1 MNSNGIYQ
9 CIFCGKEIAVPID
22 LPAGTK
28 QEYVDDCPKCSRQNV
43 IHVEI
48 ADDGGASV
56 SVTPLIPESKPPA
69 SFDVVQEASEESF
82 PASDSP
88 AY

>member
-1 MNSNGIYQ
+1 MINNGIYN
-9 CIFCGKEIAVPID
+9 CTFCGKDIAVPID

-28 QEYVDDCPKCSRQNV
+28 QEYVDDCPKCSHSNV
-43 IHVEI
+43 VHVEVD
-48 ADDGGASV
+48 DDGGV
-56 SVTPLIPESKPPA
+56 RVWVTLPLPDSKPPEL
-69 SFDVVQEASEESF
+69 FDVVQEASEESF

>member
-1 MNSNGIYQ
+1 MINDGIYS
-9 CIFCGKEIAVPID
+9 CTFCGKEIAVPIR
-22 LPAGTK
+22 LTAGTK
-28 QEYVDDCPKCSRQNV
+28 QEYVDDCPKCSHPNL

-48 ADDGGASV
+48 GSEGDVRVG
-56 SVTPLIPESKPPA
+56 VTVPLPESKPPEP
-69 SFDVVQEASEESF
+69 FDVVQEASEESF